1 MEEVCESQKQCVSA
15 KLSSPGAN
23 HFFTDGKVFNM
34 TNLNV
39 SAVQMHL
46 STVQFDPNS
55 AESTTAVQFDDSI
68 S

>member
-1 MEEVCESQKQCVSA
+1 MQITFSLMER
-15 KLSSPGAN
+15 
-23 HFFTDGKVFNM
+23 FNM

>member
-1 MEEVCESQKQCVSA
+1 
-15 KLSSPGAN
+15 
-23 HFFTDGKVFNM
+23 M